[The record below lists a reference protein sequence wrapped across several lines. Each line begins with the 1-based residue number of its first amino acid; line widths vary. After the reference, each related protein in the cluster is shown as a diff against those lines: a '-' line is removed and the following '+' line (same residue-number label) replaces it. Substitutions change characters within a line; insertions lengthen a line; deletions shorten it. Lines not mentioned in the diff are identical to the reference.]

1 MPDDMQTSHLIIWP
15 RDKLGSGSF
24 LFDSKLF
31 LTAEK
36 VMVSI
41 FNEEMSK
48 FLTQKLTFQSGF
60 K

>member
-41 FNEEMSK
+41 LNEEMPKTYISVWI
-48 FLTQKLTFQSGF
+48 QVIHP
-60 K
+60 